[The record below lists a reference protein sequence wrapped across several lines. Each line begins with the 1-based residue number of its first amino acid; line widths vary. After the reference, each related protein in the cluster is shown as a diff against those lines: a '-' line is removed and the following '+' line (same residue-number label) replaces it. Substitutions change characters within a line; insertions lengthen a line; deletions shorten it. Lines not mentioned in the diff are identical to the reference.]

1 MMQPCKW
8 IVPAMALL
16 LLGMPLAGQAQ
27 SPRQVYTWVDKN
39 GVRHYSDH
47 PANPKAVLLTVRAD
61 EAGSAPVPATVPV
74 SGAVPASARV
84 PQTVPR
90 PQPQETPEERA
101 ARCSKLQKE
110 VEQLQSARRVEVT
123 ENGTKRYYSGE
134 DLVKFRQ
141 KMEKRMQAACTQPS
155 Q

>member
-8 IVPAMALL
+8 IVPGMALL
-16 LLGMPLAGQAQ
+16 LLGMPLAAQAQ
-27 SPRQVYTWVDKN
+27 GRQQVYTWVDKK

-47 PANPKAVLLTVRAD
+47 PANPKAVLLTVRAS
-61 EAGSAPVPATVPV
+61 EAMSAPVPATVPV

-90 PQPQETPEERA
+90 SQPKETPVERA
-101 ARCSKLQKE
+101 ARCSKLQQE

-123 ENGTKRYYSGE
+123 ENGTKRFVSGE
-134 DLVKFRQ
+134 DLVTFRQ
-141 KMEKRMQAACTQPS
+141 KMEKRMQAACSPPS